1 MVRGLADR
9 LWRRRRTSGR
19 AAAKSEDSPA
29 HAVRRP
35 GRNRSTGDHRGK
47 AMTPTVAH
55 AVLRAVSRFVSTFRL
70 NVATN
75 GDAARK
81 TACATVGL
89 AIAVL
94 ALTAC
99 NNLPGRPGP

>member
-47 AMTPTVAH
+47 AMTSTVAH
-55 AVLRAVSRFVSTFRL
+55 AVLRAVSRFVSTF
-70 NVATN
+70 
-75 GDAARK
+75 GEAARK
-81 TACATVGL
+81 TACATL
-89 AIAVL
+89 IL

-99 NNLPGRPGP
+99 NNLPGRPGPGPEV